1 MNKPINKSDIEI
13 KKNSFRL
20 SHVEWLYDKFHIW
33 QMTNLNMDRN
43 YNFRYEM
50 IYLLTQLSINDVRMI
65 IVRER

>member
-1 MNKPINKSDIEI
+1 MNKPISKSDIEI

-65 IVRER
+65 IVWER